1 MHLSP
6 KISVFELS
14 TSHQNSGATL
24 QRRSNSHLVH
34 FQKQVPGNHRPTDVK
49 ITRDQGV
56 PSDRTPL
63 TQLVEQVMGVRDSA
77 SFTVHID
84 ESTAQIDVRSEPHF
98 DDDGKQDLSLPS
110 TRGVRKNAC
119 RSEMLPQSSYS
130 DGVPSKRSG

>member
-1 MHLSP
+1 M
-6 KISVFELS
+6 
-14 TSHQNSGATL
+14 
-24 QRRSNSHLVH
+24 VH
-34 FQKQVPGNHRPTDVK
+34 FQKQVPGNHRPTDVQ

-98 DDDGKQDLSLPS
+98 DDDGMELSPRVKRDPFGA
-110 TRGVRKNAC
+110 T
-119 RSEMLPQSSYS
+119 RSELAEHARCP
-130 DGVPSKRSG
+130 